1 MGQESKLD
9 SPKHPKLDSWLIST
23 TNTTVVSN
31 PFHRSRTPYKPATGH
46 SLGHKSQFLDTWLRP
61 AGGAGS
67 NFYQAPGM
75 DRHLIKWPNSSQL
88 VLNPLSIKTHVL
100 HIPLTVNYRASRA
113 WAEHL
118 YFMEGTGIRDPEI
131 DLFCNRFNL
140 LLDEP
145 KKPTK
150 YLYLQNTYY
159 TRIYKAWFTMV
170 GKLILSWL
178 TLLI

>member
-1 MGQESKLD
+1 
-9 SPKHPKLDSWLIST
+9 
-23 TNTTVVSN
+23 
-31 PFHRSRTPYKPATGH
+31 
-46 SLGHKSQFLDTWLRP
+46 
-61 AGGAGS
+61 
-67 NFYQAPGM
+67 M

-145 KKPTK
+145 KKLRVLIDPMVNQPSTCTSK
-150 YLYLQNTYY
+150 THITQGY
-159 TRIYKAWFTMV
+159 TRHD
-170 GKLILSWL
+170 
-178 TLLI
+178 LLWWEN